1 MTKFDRM
8 MKRRAKK
15 QAEKDTVK
23 RIAAEKSKPD
33 HKPQKQ
39 KSWRRDKNGNFIF
52 KNKIRFSYVGI
63 FVMIIV
69 SAGLVFFGYGVF
81 QIHFADFCNTEF
93 IEGFSFACGN
103 PFGTEQEGVVFV
115 PENERDFAPPTSS
128 ITEERELP

>member
-8 MKRRAKK
+8 MKRRAMK
-15 QAEKDTVK
+15 QAEKDSAK

-33 HKPQKQ
+33 HKIQKQ

-69 SAGLVFFGYGVF
+69 SGGLVFFGYGVF
-81 QIHFADFCNTEF
+81 MIHFADFCNTEF
-93 IEGFSFACGN
+93 IEGFSFNCG
-103 PFGTEQEGVVFV
+103 FTEQEGVEII
-115 PENERDFAPPTSS
+115 PETDRDFMAPTSV

>member
-8 MKRRAKK
+8 MKRRAEK
-15 QAEKDTVK
+15 QAKRDQEKREANLD
-23 RIAAEKSKPD
+23 KP
-33 HKPQKQ
+33 KQKQ
-39 KSWRRDKNGNFIF
+39 KTWRRDKNGNFIF